1 MRGSS
6 RSWGRRRSSGRA
18 ATRRC
23 GNSWRRRDRSRAV
36 LRPQLPGSL
45 GPRGP
50 ASLPGGDL
58 NGDRHRHRHP
68 ARRRPDPP
76 ASVARARA
84 RLGQR
89 VPDDPEPGA
98 LRLPDPPAAHRGDRG
113 HDGDRRAGGV
123 RLAADRAEHLH
134 GDRRRRSRG
143 ARGGPRY
150 GDDRLAALDARR
162 AAARLRGDARRGAG
176 GDGGE
181 RGDGDDR
188 RRDRR
193 GRFGRVHLPRR
204 GDGERHVDSR
214 GRGPGRADGARG
226 GRVAR
231 AGGTAIRVASA
242 VSDARGSRVTRAE
255 SPGSAGGA
263 PCKGAPRA
271 ERALSGRGSHAGTTL
286 VRSLSLLLFIFASCA
301 GRDRI
306 VVGSKNFTESDLLGE
321 IVAQQIERRTSLPV
335 ERRFHLGGTFV
346 CHAAITAG
354 HSDPDVEE
362 TGTGG
367 TAVVELPPL
376 PARDGVAPRLAR
388 ALAQTLRLG
397 AGTWTGGQR
406 GGRPRGVGDDDRH
419 YFPPYE
425 AAPVMRQAVVGR
437 HPEIA
442 AALGQL
448 AGGISDAEMRRLN
461 ALADVEHQDIATI
474 ARDWLARNVP

>member
-1 MRGSS
+1 MRGGS

-23 GNSWRRRDRSRAV
+23 ENSWRRRDRSPAV

-143 ARGGPRY
+143 ARGGPRD
-150 GDDRLAALDARR
+150 GGDRLAALDARR
-162 AAARLRGDARRGAG
+162 AAARPRGDARRGAG

-231 AGGTAIRVASA
+231 AGGTAIRLASEMR
-242 VSDARGSRVTRAE
+242 DPGRGDTRAE
-255 SPGSAGGA
+255 SPGSAGCA
-263 PCKGAPRA
+263 PCKGAARA
-271 ERALSGRGSHAGTTL
+271 ERALSGRGSHAGTTI
-286 VRSLSLLLFIFASCA
+286 VRSLSLLLFILASCA
-301 GRDRI
+301 RRERV

-354 HSDPDVEE
+354 QSDPDVEY
-362 TGTGG
+362 TRTAY
-367 TAVVELPPL
+367 TAVLKLPPVADRDSVYHTV
-376 PARDGVAPRLAR
+376 ARDYAQRFGLAWGRPFGFDNTFAIAVRHRDATRYGLARISDLAQLAPRWHAGFGYEFLER
-388 ALAQTLRLG
+388 A
-397 AGTWTGGQR
+397 
-406 GGRPRGVGDDDRH
+406 D
-419 YFPPYE
+419 
-425 AAPVMRQAVVGR
+425 
-437 HPEIA
+437 
-442 AALGQL
+442 
-448 AGGISDAEMRRLN
+448 GIPDAEMRRLN
-461 ALADVEHQDIATI
+461 ALADVEHQDIAAI